1 MVAMYLESQFDV
13 MMPREIV
20 VNAVSQEETLL
31 NLFPDTRV
39 EIIKSE
45 GNKRT
50 LLTHY
55 TALGQEGTATFHF
68 TFEDDGGIS
77 FSKVC
82 DGRIWKKLTGTVTFT
97 TLGIVTRVHIKYVGT
112 TKALVPEFTI
122 HGPMQ
127 DQIDQTAHALRKII
141 ENAA

>member
-1 MVAMYLESQFDV
+1 MHLESQFNV
-13 MMPREIV
+13 MVPREIV
-20 VNAVSQEETLL
+20 VNTVSHEETLL

-55 TALGQEGTATFHF
+55 SALGQEGTATFHF
-68 TFEDDGGIS
+68 TFEDDGGVS

-82 DGRIWKKLTGTVTFT
+82 DGRIWKQLTGTVTFT

-122 HGPMQ
+122 RSPME
-127 DQIDQTAHALRKII
+127 DQMEQTANALRKMI
-141 ENAA
+141 ESAA

>member
-1 MVAMYLESQFDV
+1 MYLEKQFDV
-13 MMPREIV
+13 MVSREIV
-20 VNAVSQEETLL
+20 VNAVSREETLL
-31 NLFPDTRV
+31 DLFPDTRV

-45 GNKRT
+45 ANKRT

-55 TALGQEGTATFHF
+55 TTLGQEGTATFHF
-68 TFEDDGGIS
+68 TFEDDGGVS
-77 FSKVC
+77 FSKLC
-82 DGRIWKKLTGTVTFT
+82 NGRIWKKLTGTVTFT

-127 DQIDQTAHALRKII
+127 DQIDQTANALREKI
-141 ENAA
+141 ENAV